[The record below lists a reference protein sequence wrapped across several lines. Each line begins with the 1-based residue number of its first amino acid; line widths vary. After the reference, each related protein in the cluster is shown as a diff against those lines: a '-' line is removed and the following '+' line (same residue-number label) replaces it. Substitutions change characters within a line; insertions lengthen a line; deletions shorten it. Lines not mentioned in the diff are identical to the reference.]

1 MAYGRHSGVSIRVW
15 AKGASLS
22 DMNLVALQ
30 EPGPFGFDIFRRQP
44 IQVWWNTPVGTPCD
58 LRYATRELGTRLPH
72 AAL

>member
-44 IQVWWNTPVGTPCD
+44 IQVWWNIPVGTPYD
-58 LRYATRELGTRLPH
+58 LR
-72 AAL
+72 